1 MSWEAMNGL
10 QTCSSFLDLTG
21 NPVKCRSGPAAVRGA
36 NADTPLGRN
45 LWEGGKS
52 YEPKPED
59 LPVLRSPLASETF
72 GRLHLRKTGRGSG
85 DSRASVLAQH
95 FRFFVPEFS
104 SGLKTSPTASASQ
117 SARLSRTDF
126 FIYKVLWSKGI
137 AKKYNARIAP
147 NKFS

>member
-1 MSWEAMNGL
+1 MNGL

-36 NADTPLGRN
+36 NVDTPLGRN

-52 YEPKPED
+52 YEPEPED

-95 FRFFVPEFS
+95 FRFFAGVFERPENE
-104 SGLKTSPTASASQ
+104 PHCISQ
-117 SARLSRTDF
+117 SICPPFADRFIF
-126 FIYKVLWSKGI
+126 FYSFSFMVLRKQ
-137 AKKYNARIAP
+137 
-147 NKFS
+147 